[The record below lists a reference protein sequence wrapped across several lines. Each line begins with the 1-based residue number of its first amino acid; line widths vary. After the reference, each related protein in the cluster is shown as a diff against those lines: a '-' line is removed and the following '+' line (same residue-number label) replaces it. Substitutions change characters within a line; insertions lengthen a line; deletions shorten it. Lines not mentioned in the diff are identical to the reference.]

1 MSNITDIIFT
11 IYLNEWPHFTHTRV
25 MKVIS
30 ILGSTGSIG
39 RSTLAV
45 VDLHPDRFKIFALS
59 GFNNNDLLLE
69 QAIKFSPS
77 FIVTKDL
84 VSKKQLVDKLKE
96 KNLDTEVLYGKDGY
110 SFIASHEE
118 VTTVVAAIS
127 GSAGLISTIDAAMS
141 GKQILLA
148 NKESMVMAGELIN
161 KICSE
166 NNSALIPI
174 DSEHNAIFQVLLKN
188 TDVKEV
194 KKIILTASG
203 GPFRDHSLQNL
214 KKVTVEEA
222 LNHPNW
228 KMGKKISIDSATMMN
243 KGLEVIEA
251 SHLFRL
257 NMKKIEVI
265 MHPQSIIHSFV
276 EFIDGSSLSQLGEP
290 DMRVPIAYALGY
302 PNRITSGVDGVS
314 LDKLTSLEFFKPD
327 LEKFRCLDL
336 SYQCLEEGT
345 AHCISLNASNEVA
358 VEAFLLGRISFI
370 QIPELIEKTLSK
382 IVASQVDSVDHIIEI
397 DNLARVETNKILSKI

>member
-1 MSNITDIIFT
+1 
-11 IYLNEWPHFTHTRV
+11 

-118 VTTVVAAIS
+118 VTTVVAAIT

-370 QIPELIEKTLSK
+370 KIPELIEKTLSK

-397 DNLARVETNKILSKI
+397 DNLARIETNKILSKI

>member
-1 MSNITDIIFT
+1 
-11 IYLNEWPHFTHTRV
+11 

-45 VDLHPDRFKIFALS
+45 VDMHPDRFKIFALS

-69 QAIKFSPS
+69 QAIKFNPS

-84 VSKKQLVDKLKE
+84 SSKKILMNKLKDT
-96 KNLDTEVLYGKDGY
+96 KLDAEVLYGNEGY
-110 SFIASHEE
+110 NFIAAHEK
-118 VTTVVAAIS
+118 VTTVVAAIT
-127 GSAGLISTIDAAMS
+127 GSAGLISTIEAAKNS
-141 GKQILLA
+141 KQILLA
-148 NKESMVMAGELIN
+148 NKESMVMAGDLIN
-161 KICSE
+161 KICEE
-166 NNSALIPI
+166 NHSTLIPI
-174 DSEHNAIFQVLLKN
+174 DSEHNAIFQVLSEN
-188 TDVKEV
+188 NGVKEV

-203 GPFRDHSLQNL
+203 GPFIKHTLQNL

-222 LNHPNW
+222 LKHPNW

-257 NMKKIEVI
+257 SMEKIEVV

-276 EFIDGSSLSQLGEP
+276 EFIDGSSLSQLGKP

-302 PNRITSGVDGVS
+302 PNRISSGVDGVL
-314 LDKLTSLEFFKPD
+314 LDKLTALEFFKPD
-327 LEKFRCLDL
+327 LKKFRCLEL
-336 SYQCLEEGT
+336 SYQSLAMGAT
-345 AHCISLNASNEVA
+345 HCISLNASNEIA

-370 QIPELIEKTLSK
+370 QIPELIEKTLFK
-382 IVASQVDSVDHIIEI
+382 TVASQVDSVEHIIEI
-397 DNLARVETNKILSKI
+397 DNLARIETNKILSRI

>member
-1 MSNITDIIFT
+1 
-11 IYLNEWPHFTHTRV
+11 

-39 RSTLAV
+39 RSTLSV
-45 VDLHPDRFKIFALS
+45 VDLHPEKFKIFALS

-69 QAIKFSPS
+69 QAIKFKPS
-77 FIVTKDL
+77 FIVTKNL
-84 VSKKQLVDKLKE
+84 FSKKILMDKLKVT
-96 KNLDTEVLYGKDGY
+96 KLKTEVLCGDEGY
-110 SFIASHEE
+110 TFIASHEK
-118 VTTVVAAIS
+118 VTTVVAAIT
-127 GSAGLISTIDAAMS
+127 GSAGLISTIEAAKN

-161 KICSE
+161 KICVE
-166 NNSALIPI
+166 NNSTLIPV
-174 DSEHNAIFQVLLKN
+174 DSEHNAIFQVLSKN
-188 TDVKEV
+188 SDSEEI

-203 GPFRDHSLQNL
+203 GPFRFHSLKNL
-214 KKVTVEEA
+214 QKVTVEEA

-257 NMKKIEVI
+257 GIKKIEVV

-276 EFIDGSSLSQLGEP
+276 EYIDGSSLSQMGSP

-302 PNRITSGVDGVS
+302 PNRITSGVEGVL
-314 LDKLTSLEFFKPD
+314 LDKLSSLEFYKPD
-327 LEKFRCLDL
+327 LKKFRCLDL
-336 SYQCLEEGT
+336 CYQALAMGD
-345 AHCISLNASNEVA
+345 AHCISLNASNEIA
-358 VEAFLLGRISFI
+358 VEAFLSGKINFI
-370 QIPELIEKTLSK
+370 QIPELIEKMLLKTE
-382 IVASQVDSVDHIIEI
+382 VMNVNSVEHILEL
-397 DNLARVETNKILSKI
+397 DNYARDETNKILNKTL

>member
-1 MSNITDIIFT
+1 
-11 IYLNEWPHFTHTRV
+11 

-118 VTTVVAAIS
+118 VTTVVAAIT

-370 QIPELIEKTLSK
+370 KIPELIEKTLSK

-397 DNLARVETNKILSKI
+397 DNLARIETNKFLSKI

>member
-1 MSNITDIIFT
+1 
-11 IYLNEWPHFTHTRV
+11 

-69 QAIKFSPS
+69 QAIKFNPS

-84 VSKKQLVDKLKE
+84 SSKKILMDKLKDT
-96 KNLDTEVLYGKDGY
+96 KLDTEVLYGNEGY
-110 SFIASHEE
+110 NFIASHEK
-118 VTTVVAAIS
+118 VTTVVAAIT
-127 GSAGLISTIDAAMS
+127 GSAGLISTIEAAKNS
-141 GKQILLA
+141 KQILLA
-148 NKESMVMAGELIN
+148 NKESMVMAGDLIN
-161 KICSE
+161 KICEE
-166 NNSALIPI
+166 NHSTLIPI
-174 DSEHNAIFQVLLKN
+174 DSEHNAIFQVLSEN
-188 TDVKEV
+188 NGVKEV

-203 GPFRDHSLQNL
+203 GPFIKHTLQNL

-222 LNHPNW
+222 LKHPNW

-251 SHLFRL
+251 SHLFKL
-257 NMKKIEVI
+257 NLDKIEVV

-276 EFIDGSSLSQLGEP
+276 EFIDGSSLSQLGKP

-302 PNRITSGVDGVS
+302 PNRISSGVDGVL
-314 LDKLTSLEFFKPD
+314 LDKLTALEFFKPD
-327 LEKFRCLDL
+327 LKKFRCLEL
-336 SYQCLEEGT
+336 SYQSLAMGAT
-345 AHCISLNASNEVA
+345 HCISLNASNEIA

-370 QIPELIEKTLSK
+370 QIPELIEKTLFK
-382 IVASQVDSVDHIIEI
+382 TVASQVDSVEHIIEI
-397 DNLARVETNKILSKI
+397 DNLARIETNKILSRI